1 MDPDQTTRSD
11 GELLARIASGD
22 PTAVA
27 LLYDRY
33 APTLLGV
40 ALRIL
45 RDRADA
51 EDVVHDAFV
60 VVGERAGY
68 YVAERGTVVAW
79 LVTLTRN
86 LGIDRKR
93 RRDRRSTVDRTVL
106 IHEPGLQMDRPGN
119 PEAQVLGASECSR
132 MREALSTLPPQQRST
147 LELSFFSGLSY
158 PEIAE
163 MENVPLG
170 TIKSRAARAL
180 LALRNALEGDGG

>member
-1 MDPDQTTRSD
+1 M
-11 GELLARIASGD
+11 ARIVRGD
-22 PTAVA
+22 STAVA

-33 APTLLGV
+33 AATLLGV

-45 RDRADA
+45 RERADA

-60 VVGERAGY
+60 IVGERAGY
-68 YVAERGTVVAW
+68 YVAERGSVVAW

-86 LGIDRKR
+86 LGIDRKL
-93 RRDRRSTVDRTVL
+93 RRDRRGNLDRTVL
-106 IHEPGLQMDRPGN
+106 VHETGLHTDHAGT
-119 PEAQVLGASECSR
+119 PEAQVLDASECSR
-132 MREALSTLPPQQRST
+132 MRKALSTLPSQQRST

-170 TIKSRAARAL
+170 TIKSRAARGL
-180 LALRNALEGDGG
+180 LALRNALEAEGG

>member
-1 MDPDQTTRSD
+1 MDPHRTTPSD
-11 GELLARIASGD
+11 GELLARIVRGD
-22 PTAVA
+22 STAVA

-33 APTLLGV
+33 AATLLGV

-45 RDRADA
+45 RERADA
-51 EDVVHDAFV
+51 EDVIHDAFV
-60 VVGERAGY
+60 IVGERAGY
-68 YVAERGTVVAW
+68 YVAERGSVVAW

-93 RRDRRSTVDRTVL
+93 RRDRRGNLDRTVL
-106 IHEPGLQMDRPGN
+106 VHEPGLHTDHAET

-132 MREALSTLPPQQRST
+132 MRKALSTLPAPQRST

-170 TIKSRAARAL
+170 TIKSRAARGL
-180 LALRNALEGDGG
+180 LALRNALEAEGG